1 MKTSSDSAS
10 ERLRDSADHPIARS
24 RNSSK
29 APRKLQRC
37 PGCGKG
43 GFINLKAHRC
53 RAGASPAHPLELL
66 APPNEKMLNECAAE
80 IRRMHG
86 LITDKTRRFH
96 EEVIYDFVEWGLYFL
111 RAKDAL
117 GHGNFGDFL
126 KSATVAD
133 LNIPERSAQ
142 RYMAAARG
150 AGLNEASTTEDMLT
164 LRKSKALHGR
174 TLGDISRP
182 LLGGPN
188 EEPPAR
194 WDLVRD
200 TAISLREQCENAEK
214 LRDLLNPK
222 AFSTICARLHR
233 TLESLTK
240 QTWGPANERPLEPF
254 FMEHGDIYD
263 LGS

>member
-1 MKTSSDSAS
+1 M
-10 ERLRDSADHPIARS
+10 
-24 RNSSK
+24 
-29 APRKLQRC
+29 RKKKHAHTPKRRHAGTTLTTC

-43 GFINLKAHRC
+43 GFINLKSHVC
-53 RAGASPAHPLELL
+53 KGSKNVGGAL
-66 APPNEKMLNECAAE
+66 APRSVHVELVAAPNEKRLAACATE

-86 LITDKTRRFH
+86 VIDGKTRKFQ

-111 RAKDAL
+111 QAKDAL
-117 GHGNFGDFL
+117 GHGEFGDFL

-150 AGLNEASTTEDMLT
+150 AGLNEASTTKDVET
-164 LRKSKALHGR
+164 LRDSKALHGR

-182 LLGGPN
+182 LLGDGSPPDD
-188 EEPPAR
+188 EPESR

-200 TAISLREQCENAEK
+200 TAVSLRMQCENAEK
-214 LRDLLNPK
+214 LRDQLNPK
-222 AFSTICARLHR
+222 ALATICARLLR
-233 TLESLTK
+233 TIENLTL
-240 QTWGPANERPLEPF
+240 QTWGPVEERPLEPF
-254 FMEHGDIYD
+254 FQEHGDIYE